1 MSNHP
6 NPPSAAVPPRPSLAP
21 PVSRGP
27 EFTGPASNV
36 PTRLTDRGS
45 SPVSLQERWGEPV
58 EPREAGFGGEGL
70 PQATPA
76 SLDDRRDGRC
86 LPLYETETDL
96 ARMRGAARRLALLTP
111 VAVGAL
117 DSLANYIF
125 GPGFTLR
132 VEGETAPPAWRAAAQ
147 RVLDQLADVNDLAGL
162 FDRELHH
169 RVREDG
175 EAFVQLVPQHR
186 PGGCRLRF
194 LEPEQ
199 ITEPARPRPL
209 EDWLAISETLVSSWS
224 FGVHTPAD
232 DPTAPLGYHV
242 VQDSAGRD
250 WNYLPVDQVEHLRRN
265 VPRNAK
271 RGVSDF
277 AVIQADLEREAVL
290 RRNTAEGAALQAAIA
305 WILQPQS
312 SDQTPLG
319 IPRSEIPVAH
329 RATPATTAYER
340 VRRYPPGT
348 ILRPSAGLEYK
359 PGPLGSERIPHFLQ
373 VGQAVLRSIGLRWT
387 IPEYLISGDASNAS
401 YASTLVAESP
411 FVKAREADQQFFRR
425 HLQSLCW
432 KVLRLAWRHGA
443 FDHLGVPFELLLDR
457 LTIQI
462 GVPAVA
468 SRDLEALARTHELQ
482 LRLGLLSRR
491 TAAAQAGLDFDQEQR
506 NRLADRD
513 AAPSPPT
520 SPLPSTTPEEPLPYD
535 DTTA

>member
-1 MSNHP
+1 
-6 NPPSAAVPPRPSLAP
+6 L
-21 PVSRGP
+21 
-27 EFTGPASNV
+27 
-36 PTRLTDRGS
+36 
-45 SPVSLQERWGEPV
+45 
-58 EPREAGFGGEGL
+58 GGEGL

-86 LPLYETETDL
+86 LPLYDTETDL

-132 VEGETAPPAWRAAAQ
+132 IEGHDAPPAWRTAAQ
-147 RVLDQLADVNDLAGL
+147 GVLDRLADDNDLAGL

-169 RVREDG
+169 RTREDG
-175 EAFVQLVPQHR
+175 EAFVSLVPQR
-186 PGGCRLRF
+186 QGGCRLRF

-209 EDWLAISETLVSSWS
+209 EDWLGVSDTLVSSWS

-232 DPTAPLGYHV
+232 DPTQPLGYHV
-242 VQDSAGRD
+242 VSDGAGRD

-305 WILQPQS
+305 WILQPQT
-312 SDQTPLG
+312 SDQAPLG
-319 IPRSEIPVAH
+319 IPRSEVPVAH

-411 FVKAREADQQFFRR
+411 FVKAREADQQYFRR

-432 KVLRLAWRHGA
+432 KVLRLAWRQGA
-443 FDHLGVPFELLLDR
+443 FDHLGVPFETLLDR

-468 SRDLEALARTHELQ
+468 SRDLQALARTHELQ

-513 AAPSPPT
+513 AAWNTAST
-520 SPLPSTTPEEPLPYD
+520 NPLSAPLEEPPPHD

>member
-6 NPPSAAVPPRPSLAP
+6 DLPSAAASREAGSASHFFPTGSSGVEGAASAP
-21 PVSRGP
+21 
-27 EFTGPASNV
+27 GPAWS
-36 PTRLTDRGS
+36 RSL
-45 SPVSLQERWGEPV
+45 VSLQERWGEPI
-58 EPREAGFGGEGL
+58 EPREAGFGGEGMA
-70 PQATPA
+70 PATPA
-76 SLDDRRDGRC
+76 TLEDRRDGRC

-96 ARMRGAARRLALLTP
+96 ARQRGAARRLALLTP
-111 VAVGAL
+111 VALGAL
-117 DSLANYIF
+117 DSLANYVF
-125 GPGFTLR
+125 GSGFTLR
-132 VEGETAPPAWRAAAQ
+132 VEADDAPPAWRTAAQ
-147 RVLDQLADVNDLAGL
+147 RVLDRLADDNDLAGL

-175 EAFVQLVPQHR
+175 EAFVQLVSHR
-186 PGGCRLRF
+186 RGACRLRF

-209 EDWLAISETLVSSWS
+209 EDWLGVSETLVSSWS
-224 FGVHTPAD
+224 FGVHTPAE
-232 DPTAPLGYHV
+232 DPTGPLGYHV
-242 VQDSAGRD
+242 VHDSAGRD

-305 WILQPQS
+305 WILQPQT
-312 SDQTPLG
+312 SDQAPLG
-319 IPRSEIPVAH
+319 IPRSEVPVAH
-329 RATPATTAYER
+329 RATPVTTAYER

-373 VGQAVLRSIGLRWT
+373 VGQAVLRSIGLRWSM
-387 IPEYLISGDASNAS
+387 PEYLISGDASNAN
-401 YASTLVAESP
+401 YASTHVAESP
-411 FVKAREADQQFFRR
+411 FVKAREADQQYFRR

-443 FDHLGVPFELLLDR
+443 FDHLGVPFDVLLDR

-468 SRDLEALARTHELQ
+468 SRDPRALAQTHELQ

-491 TAAAQAGLDFDQEQR
+491 TAAAQAGLDFEQEQR
-506 NRLADRD
+506 NRVADLD
-513 AAPSPPT
+513 PVWNTPFANPLSAPS
-520 SPLPSTTPEEPLPYD
+520 EEPPPHD
-535 DTTA
+535 DATA